1 VIPPVLAK
9 WISPLMLSG
18 SCWTWCS
25 SHSARSRA
33 VTWSVAL
40 PRANASLMWRWYRAM
55 SRTGLGSETGPDET
69 LGRLAPACPR
79 VSRALGSDWMVPR
92 IFFHAYQFQAEVAK
106 SVQDAVKVG
115 LIMDLA
121 DEGAL
126 FVARIRWQ
134 TPRMR
139 TQGVR

>member
-1 VIPPVLAK
+1 
-9 WISPLMLSG
+9 M
-18 SCWTWCS
+18 
-25 SHSARSRA
+25 
-33 VTWSVAL
+33 AL
-40 PRANASLMWRWYRAM
+40 PRASASLMPWLMRRWYRAM

-79 VSRALGSDWMVPR
+79 VSCALGSDWTVPR

-106 SVQDAVKVG
+106 SVKDAVKVG

-126 FVARIRWQ
+126 FVARF
-134 TPRMR
+134 
-139 TQGVR
+139 